1 MFKLNITQLNCYLFV
16 YNLQV
21 SRVIFPAVDLLLLSL
36 AVFKGFD
43 TGLII
48 VAPFIWKPDQTC
60 C

>member
-36 AVFKGFD
+36 VVFKGFEID
-43 TGLII
+43 LII
-48 VAPFIWKPDQTC
+48 VPPFIWKPDQTC

>member
-36 AVFKGFD
+36 VVFKGFD
-43 TGLII
+43 IDLII
-48 VAPFIWKPDQTC
+48 VAPFI
-60 C
+60 